1 MSIGSWLLFGEV
13 RRANLRIPWTF
24 YWHRFLLA
32 VNIIWMTELPLYSL
46 SLRFFWFLCSTLLCL
61 NVLFI
66 CRVFLGRLSIFL
78 HVRHNHFFLRGIVS
92 LQLFL
97 VIPRSFD
104 PAVPDTIK
112 ALLATTLVSDQ
123 LGLQPPL
130 WNLVWTNCDDTL

>member
-1 MSIGSWLLFGEV
+1 MQDITIFYGE
-13 RRANLRIPWTF
+13 
-24 YWHRFLLA
+24 
-32 VNIIWMTELPLYSL
+32 L
-46 SLRFFWFLCSTLLCL
+46 SA
-61 NVLFI
+61 
-66 CRVFLGRLSIFL
+66 
-78 HVRHNHFFLRGIVS
+78 

-130 WNLVWTNCDDTL
+130 